1 MVNRKLIFPIPNN
14 AAEGEEVDPVTDM
27 FASFGIEPPAE
38 EGGETE
44 TETEQ
49 PEQPEQEVVPTE
61 TPEANTEGESPAEQ
75 PEQDKPKPDNKQAKA
90 WAEMRVQN
98 KNYEKILKGVA
109 GVLGVEGTNPDAMLQ
124 ALNDKVNEA
133 QAKAQGVPKELLERL
148 NQLEERDKMF
158 EQEEIKRNAYL
169 GFQNL
174 KNDFGL
180 DDKALSSF
188 ADELI
193 QEGLNPFEQHVD
205 IETAFIK
212 THYKDLISQAE
223 ERGIK
228 REQERAAKA
237 NTQGSTPNNKN
248 GQDPGGVQKINNI
261 ADLNKWYDSVSK

>member
-1 MVNRKLIFPIPNN
+1 MVNKKLIFPIPNN

-44 TETEQ
+44 TETETETTE
-49 PEQPEQEVVPTE
+49 PEQSAETTEPETE
-61 TPEANTEGESPAEQ
+61 ADVEQ
-75 PEQDKPKPDNKQAKA
+75 PNGAEQDKPKPDNKQAKA

-109 GVLGVEGTNPDAMLQ
+109 GVLGVDGTNPDTMLQ

-212 THYKDLISQAE
+212 THYKDLITQAE